1 MDNMI
6 TTPENVDIGAGEVEI
21 KSRQIAEMQSK
32 IFLAKQF
39 PRNLEDSRNRI
50 LQACQNPRLAE
61 SATFSYPRGGETIK
75 GGSIRLAEMIA
86 QNFGNF
92 MCGVSELQQKDGE
105 STVKAFAW
113 DVETNFSDEKIFTV
127 KHERKSGKFTKKLT
141 DSRDIYEI
149 VANQAARRKRAC
161 IFAVIPKYIVD
172 EAVEACER
180 TQEQH
185 IRGHKSIEDVREDVF
200 AAFYKLSPKVT
211 KDNLATVVGREYGQ
225 MDYPD
230 ILRLKRLY
238 TAIRE
243 GFVKIENALNL
254 GGEQPPE
261 EMSKEE
267 RESLDAL
274 NKDLGAVKGGNQQ
287 G

>member
-1 MDNMI
+1 MDNI
-6 TTPENVDIGAGEVEI
+6 LTTPENMEIGPGEIEI

-39 PRNLEDSRNRI
+39 PRNIEETRNRI
-50 LQACQNPRLAE
+50 LQACQNPRLADV
-61 SATFSYPRGGETIK
+61 ATFSYPRAGETIK

-113 DVETNFSDEKIFTV
+113 DVETNFSDEKIFTI

-172 EAVEACER
+172 EAVEACEK
-180 TQEQH
+180 TQAQR
-185 IRGHKSIEDVREDVF
+185 IGQRSIEDVRKDVF
-200 AAFYKLSPKVT
+200 AAFYKLSDMVT
-211 KDNLATVVGREYGQ
+211 QEKLAAVVGRDFDA

-230 ILRLKRLY
+230 VLRLKRLY

-243 GFVKIENALNL
+243 GFVKIDDALNL

-274 NKDLGAVKGGNQQ
+274 NKDLGAVKSGTQQ